1 MDEAT
6 SSLDVD
12 TENKV
17 LKNIMKSDPHKIC
30 IITTHRPSMLK
41 YCSRI
46 FRINEDG
53 SFSEY
58 KDKEKEMC
66 IDVED

>member
-1 MDEAT
+1 
-6 SSLDVD
+6 
-12 TENKV
+12 
-17 LKNIMKSDPHKIC
+17 
-30 IITTHRPSMLK
+30 MLK

>member
-1 MDEAT
+1 
-6 SSLDVD
+6 
-12 TENKV
+12 
-17 LKNIMKSDPHKIC
+17 
-30 IITTHRPSMLK
+30 MLK

-53 SFSEY
+53 SLSEY